1 MKWSLVNGAWVLNNP
16 STANGQ
22 SEPIS
27 RGITPGQAP
36 NFSIKHGEY
45 KRDNLRR
52 FDKPSESQIKALERE
67 DEEATKKAIDVEPI
81 VMQSKKDLQ
90 IGKIR
95 ISPDVLRERD
105 KKITPFTSVEDERG
119 VTHVIPADRV
129 QAEVHEPME
138 GNINSG
144 SQASVIETAFH
155 KIRMQGREAYKG
167 RTIT

>member
-1 MKWSLVNGAWVLNNP
+1 MKWSLINGAWVLNNP

-22 SEPIS
+22 TEPIS

-36 NFSIKHGEY
+36 NFTIKHGEY
-45 KRDNLRR
+45 KNDNLRR

-67 DEEATKKAIDVEPI
+67 DEEATKKAIDVEPVVI
-81 VMQSKKDLQ
+81 QARKDLQ

-105 KKITPFTSVEDERG
+105 KKITPFTSVEDDRG

-129 QAEVHEPME
+129 QVEVHEPIE
-138 GNINSG
+138 SNTGGS
-144 SQASVIETAFH
+144 SQASVIESAFH
-155 KIRMQGREAYKG
+155 KIRMQGREAYKR